1 MDVLCLFVCIVIDNE
16 YVRLNVCLGDR
27 IYFKNGRYLVVEKM
41 IGRGNFILNDIEF
54 DQVENRVLIIIGLNM
69 VGKFIYMR

>member
-54 DQVENRVLIIIGLNM
+54 D
-69 VGKFIYMR
+69 